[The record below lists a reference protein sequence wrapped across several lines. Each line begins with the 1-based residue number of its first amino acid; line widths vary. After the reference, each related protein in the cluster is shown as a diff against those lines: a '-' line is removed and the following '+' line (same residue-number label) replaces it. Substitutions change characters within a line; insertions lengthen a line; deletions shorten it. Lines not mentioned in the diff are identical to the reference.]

1 MALDPSCGR
10 EIDEIKSVPY
20 APISHPFV
28 ERLIGTI
35 RREYLD
41 DMFFWNA
48 VDLAQKL
55 REFRAYYNADRV
67 HRALAGVT
75 PAQYGGAPC
84 PASASLDQYAWRK
97 YCRGLFQVPI
107 AA

>member
-1 MALDPSCGR
+1 LALDPSCGR

-55 REFRAYYNADRV
+55 REFRDYYNADRV
-67 HRALAGVT
+67 HRARRR
-75 PAQYGGAPC
+75 Y
-84 PASASLDQYAWRK
+84 ASAT
-97 YCRGLFQVPI
+97 CRRTLPCSCF
-107 AA
+107 A

>member
-1 MALDPSCGR
+1 VL

-35 RREYLD
+35 RREYLAR
-41 DMFFWNA
+41 MFFWNA
-48 VDLAQKL
+48 GDLTRKWG
-55 REFRAYYNADRV
+55 EFRDYYNADRV
-67 HRALAGVT
+67 HRALAGTT
-75 PAQYGGAPC
+75 PAQRAGVPS
-84 PASASLDQYAWRK
+84 PALAALDRYAWRQH
-97 YCRGLFQVPI
+97 CRGLFQAPM